1 MMSFGHVLEQ
11 CLTCRLE
18 LKSMASNDDGIC
30 PDKCYSSPQ
39 GWEMFALLLWNLM
52 ASQVVL
58 TSWVK
63 GLSRTTNI
71 RTIFVFRC
79 QGWLEL
85 LGEIFRWIPLFTE
98 IN

>member
-1 MMSFGHVLEQ
+1 
-11 CLTCRLE
+11 
-18 LKSMASNDDGIC
+18 MAPNDDGIC

-39 GWEMFALLLWNLM
+39 GREMFALLLWNLM

-63 GLSRTTNI
+63 GLSPTTNI
-71 RTIFVFRC
+71 RTSFVIAFGRT
-79 QGWLEL
+79 LSRL
-85 LGEIFRWIPLFTE
+85 VRVAGEISRWIPLFTE